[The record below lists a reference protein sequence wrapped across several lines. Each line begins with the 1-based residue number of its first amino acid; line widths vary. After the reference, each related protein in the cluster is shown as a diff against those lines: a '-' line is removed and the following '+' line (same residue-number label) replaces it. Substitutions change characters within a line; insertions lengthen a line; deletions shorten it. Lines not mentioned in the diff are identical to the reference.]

1 LSIVVV
7 SAALSTLNA
16 TVFTGAR
23 TNYAL
28 GRDYAIFRRLGR
40 WSEQASAPVNAL
52 LAQGAIALALVLLAS
67 FTPDGFQTM
76 VAYTAP
82 AFWLFF
88 MLTAISLFVLR
99 RHAPVNAD
107 PFRVPFFP
115 VTPLLFVAACAFMLY
130 SSFTYAMS
138 LDPGS
143 IGAIIGICMVF
154 SGLPV
159 LALARWRANS
169 KG

>member
-1 LSIVVV
+1 MLFRS
-7 SAALSTLNA
+7 LGRD
-16 TVFTGAR
+16 FTIFS
-23 TNYAL
+23 AL
-28 GRDYAIFRRLGR
+28 GR
-40 WSEQASAPVNAL
+40 WNTNASAPVNAL
-52 LAQGAIALALVLLAS
+52 LVQGAIALALVVLAS

-88 MLTAISLFVLR
+88 MLTAISLFLLR
-99 RHAPVNAD
+99 RQPPLNEN
-107 PFRVPFFP
+107 PFRVPFYP

-154 SGLPV
+154 SGVPV
-159 LALARWRANS
+159 LVYADRKSTRLNS
-169 KG
+169 SHMSESRMPSSA